1 MDAPALRPV
10 AAQCSS
16 GGIGTIAGLGGPLSS
31 VADVQLAAGYSA
43 ARLIAMAAPLESALE
58 QSALDRAASRLR
70 DCFGLDSVDAQRIA
84 RQCVLFQ
91 RDRRVHETLLLQA
104 DPLQLR
110 SIVDS
115 VQIDGFDRLES
126 GPRGRLILT
135 FHYGPYSSLLWLALV
150 RDAARGRIPPVTFTL
165 NRQLDP
171 NLVMTRDRWDTLVAH
186 DVIPPHAFTPF
197 DLARGG
203 VAVSRDLAATVRNG
217 GSLLIM
223 PDAWF
228 VPPDT
233 RASLTCCIGQRTV
246 GFPRGADWIA
256 RRTECEIVAAWIQ
269 PDQHSHH
276 IVLEPAGNIAEALA
290 VLAGVVSTD
299 PAPWEGW
306 TRDQPFF

>member
-1 MDAPALRPV
+1 V
-10 AAQCSS
+10 AAQCSI
-16 GGIGTIAGLGGPLSS
+16 GGSRAIARVGRPLSS
-31 VADVQLAAGYSA
+31 LAVVPLAARYTA
-43 ARLIAMAAPLESALE
+43 ARLIALAAPLESAME
-58 QSALDRAASRLR
+58 RSALERAVTRLR
-70 DCFGLDSVDAQRIA
+70 DSFGLDDEDAEFLA
-84 RQCVLFQ
+84 RRCVLFQ
-91 RDRRVHETLLLQA
+91 RDRRLHETLLLRA
-104 DPLQLR
+104 EPRQLR
-110 SIVDS
+110 SIVDD
-115 VQIDGFDRLES
+115 VEIEGIDRLE
-126 GPRGRLILT
+126 GGHRGRLILT
-135 FHYGPYSSLLWLALV
+135 FHYGPYSSLLWLALA
-150 RDAARGRIPPVTFTL
+150 RAAAARRLPPVTFVL

-171 NLVMTRDRWDTLVAH
+171 NLVMSRDRWDTLVAH